1 MSNVISIATGEPLEG
16 SLTRQEQMEIVQEMF
31 EELVA
36 FVVNECPTLPDMGV
50 DNTYDAVLE
59 FIKSNDAR

>member
-1 MSNVISIATGEPLEG
+1 MSNVISIGTGEPV
-16 SLTRQEQMEIVQEMF
+16 LTKQEQIEIVQDMF

-36 FVVNECPTLPDMGV
+36 FVIHECPTLPDMGV
-50 DNTYDAVLE
+50 DDTFDAVLE

>member
-1 MSNVISIATGEPLEG
+1 MSNVISIGTGEPV
-16 SLTRQEQMEIVQEMF
+16 LTKQEQIEIVQEMF

-36 FVVNECPTLPDMGV
+36 FVVNECPTLSDMGV
-50 DNTYDAVLE
+50 DDTYDAVLG

>member
-1 MSNVISIATGEPLEG
+1 MTNVINIRTGEPV
-16 SLTRQEQMEIVQEMF
+16 LTKQEQIEIVQDMF

-36 FVVNECPTLPDMGV
+36 FVIHECPTLPDMGV
-50 DNTYDAVLE
+50 DDTFDAVLE

>member
-1 MSNVISIATGEPLEG
+1 MDNVFSIVTGEPV
-16 SLTRQEQMEIVQEMF
+16 LTKQDQMDIVQDMF

-50 DNTYDAVLE
+50 DETYDAVLG
-59 FIKSNDAR
+59 FIRSNDAR

>member
-1 MSNVISIATGEPLEG
+1 MSNVVSIGTGEAL
-16 SLTRQEQMEIVQEMF
+16 LTKQEQIEIVQDIF
-31 EELVA
+31 EEMVA

-50 DNTYDAVLE
+50 DDTYDAVLG